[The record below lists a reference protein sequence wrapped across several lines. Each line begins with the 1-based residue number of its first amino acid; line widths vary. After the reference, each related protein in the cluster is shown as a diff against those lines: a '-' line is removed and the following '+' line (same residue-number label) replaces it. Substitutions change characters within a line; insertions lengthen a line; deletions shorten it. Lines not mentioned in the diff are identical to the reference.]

1 MSTTLI
7 WAFVCL
13 IIFVAVLAHPKLPNW
28 MTFICMAPVVLLA
41 KVMEAK
47 DIYAVLNS
55 SSLHLMIIICMF
67 SGMIAATG
75 LDIIIGD
82 FVDHMTSSQT
92 GKKKEMMIF
101 AIVYLVSGLIST
113 VLQNSYVALAF
124 LPVLKSI
131 ARKNRISLSKLVLFV
146 IFATTLGGA
155 ITLIGTPTN
164 VYANTALEEAGLQ
177 LFGMLDFAWVGIPIF
192 IVGGIYMIVMNRWC
206 ASYDDRSCSSDNGCN
221 TKRGTGI
228 SGFTDDPVLCRHQLN
243 DRSYEPEWAWTGIWR
258 YDHQHYRRIQKPV
271 SDHRSFM
278 YRRFHCDL
286 FHE

>member
-101 AIVYLVSGLIST
+101 AIVYSPSEQLC
-113 VLQNSYVALAF
+113 
-124 LPVLKSI
+124 SI
-131 ARKNRISLSKLVLFV
+131 
-146 IFATTLGGA
+146 
-155 ITLIGTPTN
+155 
-164 VYANTALEEAGLQ
+164 
-177 LFGMLDFAWVGIPIF
+177 GIPSGSQEYCKKEPDQPFQTGF
-192 IVGGIYMIVMNRWC
+192 ICYFCNDTWRRDHI
-206 ASYDDRSCSSDNGCN
+206 DRHSDERVC
-221 TKRGTGI
+221 KHRIRG
-228 SGFTDDPVLCRHQLN
+228 SGSPAVRH
-243 DRSYEPEWAWTGIWR
+243 A
-258 YDHQHYRRIQKPV
+258 
-271 SDHRSFM
+271 
-278 YRRFHCDL
+278 
-286 FHE
+286 